1 MTGSGHKTQP
11 YINIVNNKQAF
22 IYYSNPDS
30 GASLMGFNLLPK
42 LTESEEAAV
51 RALYPDNEV
60 ACFNALWE
68 ARERK
73 QARG

>member
-1 MTGSGHKTQP
+1 MDTNPTHT
-11 YINIVNNKQAF
+11 INTVNNKQAS

-51 RALYPDNEV
+51 RALYLNNEV

-73 QARG
+73 QAQG